1 MQIQEVKSGDLD
13 LLKQKAR
20 RESNAKQRDR
30 FRAVAMAIEG
40 MTTPTIMDKLDRSKN
55 FVQRW
60 NYAYRDGGIEALV
73 EKQRSGRPVKLS
85 PDEEAAF
92 KQRITDGP
100 TDTDATCTLRGTDAR
115 AILETEFGVQYSL
128 PGVYALMHRLGL
140 SCLKPRPQHL
150 KNDPEKMQQWLDEA
164 PFLSKPSEQNTPTKT
179 SRSGSKTKS
188 ASDSRER

>member
-1 MQIQEVKSGDLD
+1 MDIMEVCPGDLA

-20 RESNAKQRDR
+20 WEQGAKQRDR
-30 FRAVAMAIEG
+30 FRAVVMAMEG
-40 MTTPTIMDKLDRSKN
+40 ITAPAIMDKLDRSKN

-60 NYAYRDGGIEALV
+60 NYAYRDGGIEAIV

-85 PDEEAAF
+85 PDEELSF
-92 KQRITDGP
+92 KQRITAGP
-100 TDTDATCTLRGTDAR
+100 VATDPTCTLRGTDAM
-115 AILETEFGVQYSL
+115 AILEKEFGVQYSL

-164 PFLSKPSEQNTPTKT
+164 PFLSKPFKPGTRTKT
-179 SRSGSKTKS
+179 STSGSRMKS
-188 ASDSRER
+188 ELANKEH